1 MIVKKEDNPIFV
13 RLSVCYT
20 IVEKNELKEKK
31 KQKLSGRAFI
41 WSSVACSEV
50 FVDFFFDNTI
60 IRLEMSFLES
70 NRDQSVS
77 STATI
82 ANQSI
87 LESCATSQNHS
98 KFDIHADGQIWNR
111 SAKSS
116 RFLPQNSIEK
126 FWIPNF
132 SSRPLNLKND
142 QVLENVSGQE
152 KSESLLKKSCTVS
165 HRRF

>member
-1 MIVKKEDNPIFV
+1 MNYKRKKNRNLCEEP
-13 RLSVCYT
+13 S
-20 IVEKNELKEKK
+20 
-31 KQKLSGRAFI
+31 
-41 WSSVACSEV
+41 SEV
-50 FVDFFFDNTI
+50 LWLALKFCWFFFDNSI
-60 IRLEMSFLES
+60 IRLEIFLLKS
-70 NRDQSVS
+70 YRDRSVS
-77 STATI
+77 STVTI

-142 QVLENVSGQE
+142 QFVENVSGQE

-165 HRRF
+165 HWRFYILNPTGILGLYTVFPTRLGAS